1 MCHKHQ
7 VLPGAAAIKWCFGVS
22 LSGAKQNE
30 DRCVPEDFKVL
41 PFRPCPWTAFGL
53 MIVGVL
59 LCTSTIAREAFNAF
73 DYAQSPRCRATRW
86 RGRGLHGGVQ
96 QLFDHG
102 SIDGIGAVSTD
113 GPSRM
118 NNFEYIH
125 D

>member
-30 DRCVPEDFKVL
+30 DRCVPEDFKVW
-41 PFRPCPWTAFGL
+41 PFRPCPWTTFGL

-59 LCTSTIAREAFNAF
+59 LCTSAKAREAFNAF

-86 RGRGLHGGVQ
+86 RGGSLHGGVQ
-96 QLFDHG
+96 QLFHQG

-113 GPSRM
+113 GASRV
-118 NNFEYIH
+118 NDFEYIH